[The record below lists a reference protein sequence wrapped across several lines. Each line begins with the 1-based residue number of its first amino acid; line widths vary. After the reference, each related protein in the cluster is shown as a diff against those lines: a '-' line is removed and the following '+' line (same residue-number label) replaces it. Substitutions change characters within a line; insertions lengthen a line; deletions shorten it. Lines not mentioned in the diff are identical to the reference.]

1 MKALS
6 SLVFLCASLAWT
18 QSAPPPSTD
27 PNPPAGDP
35 NTVVAIFEDGSK
47 MTLGDF
53 QALIPVLPEKYQQ
66 MAQTSPE
73 HFVEVYRLFQKAS
86 AAAEGMKLG
95 EKEPYKKGV
104 EFAVSVVLANA
115 YFVESTSAITV
126 APEEMEKYYNDHK
139 EPFRQIKA
147 SSIKVAF
154 GAPADGA
161 TGSST
166 ANASRVPRKVLTEEE
181 AKAKAEKLV
190 AQIRGGGDFCKLV
203 LTDSDDEPGKANCGD
218 LGTWKM
224 TDNVPDDLRSA
235 VLSLSQGQVSDP
247 IRQPGAFFVIYA
259 DSVSYQPFDEVKDT
273 VFAQVKQAKAEKW
286 FEDLKNS
293 VKVTFPKK
301 EAGLPQNPS
310 DPKK

>member
-6 SLVFLCASLAWT
+6 SLVFLFASLAWT
-18 QSAPPPSTD
+18 QSTPPPASD
-27 PNPPAGDP
+27 PNSPSTDP
-35 NTVVAIFEDGSK
+35 NTVVAIFDDGSK

-66 MAQTSPE
+66 MAQTNPE

-86 AAAEGMKLG
+86 AAAEKMKLG

-104 EFAVSVVLANA
+104 EFAASVVLANA
-115 YFVESTSAITV
+115 YFTESTNAITV
-126 APEEMEKYYNDHK
+126 APEELEKYYNEHK
-139 EPFRQIKA
+139 EPFRQIKV
-147 SSIKVAF
+147 SGIKVAF
-154 GAPADGA
+154 GTPADGA
-161 TGSST
+161 AGSST
-166 ANASRVPRKVLTEEE
+166 PNASRVLRKVLTEEE

-190 AQIRGGGDFCKLV
+190 AQIRSGGDFCKLV
-203 LTDSDDEPGKANCGD
+203 MTDSDDEQGKANCGD

-224 TDNVPDDLRSA
+224 TENVPDDLRSA

-247 IRQPGAFFVIYA
+247 IRQPGAFYVVYA
-259 DSVSYQPFDEVKDT
+259 NTVSYPPFDEVKDT
-273 VFAQVKQAKAEKW
+273 VFAQVKQQKAEKW
-286 FEDLKNS
+286 FDDLKNS

-301 EAGLPQNPS
+301 DPGLSPNPS